1 MKAHTINEWRQ
12 MMKYTWFKKI
22 IGTMV
27 CTLTVAFMSMNA
39 LAATSDCLY
48 RYVNQKTEKVGLLNV
63 KGEVVSKTIY
73 SFADNTSEGL
83 TLVGKKGKCG
93 FIDAKGKEVI
103 KAKYISAESF
113 SEGVAVVQEK
123 DGYYG
128 YINKKGKWIIKPM
141 RAEYCSSFHDGLAR
155 VCVNGKNGF
164 IKVEF

>member
-113 SEGVAVVQEK
+113 SEGVAVV
-123 DGYYG
+123 
-128 YINKKGKWIIKPM
+128 
-141 RAEYCSSFHDGLAR
+141 
-155 VCVNGKNGF
+155 
-164 IKVEF
+164 